1 MLVIFQ
7 MLEDG
12 EDRNKFEELY
22 WAYRGLLFHVANRI
36 LQNVQD
42 AEDAVQQAFLKI
54 AENIGTV
61 AQPVHPKTRAL
72 VSIIAERTAIDLYRA
87 KQRHPT
93 VDLDELPLFYT
104 DRLPEEG
111 DLSAAIA
118 ALPPRY
124 RQVILLKYDLGYS
137 NGEIGALLG
146 CTPETVSQ
154 IAHRA
159 KEKLTVI
166 LEQKEERV

>member
-1 MLVIFQ
+1 MLVYVQ
-7 MLEDG
+7 MLENEG
-12 EDRNKFEELY
+12 DREKFEAMY
-22 WAYRGLLFHVANRI
+22 WAYRGLLFHVSNRI

-42 AEDAVQQAFLKI
+42 AEDAVQQTFLKI
-54 AENIGTV
+54 AENIETV

-87 KQRHPT
+87 KRRHPT

-111 DLSAAIA
+111 NLSAAIA
-118 ALPPRY
+118 VLPPRY

-137 NGEIGALLG
+137 NGEIGAFLG

-159 KEKLTVI
+159 KEKLAVI
-166 LEQKEERV
+166 LQQKEEHI